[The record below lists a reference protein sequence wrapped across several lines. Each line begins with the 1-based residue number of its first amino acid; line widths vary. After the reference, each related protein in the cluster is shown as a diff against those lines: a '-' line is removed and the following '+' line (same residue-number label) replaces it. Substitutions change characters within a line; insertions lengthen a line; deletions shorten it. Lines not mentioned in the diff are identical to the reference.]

1 MVIETFKDDALAK
14 VSERF
19 VARGRMLPE
28 GVDYEGSWLDEA
40 GTRCY
45 QLMSAPDRA
54 ALDQWIARWSD
65 LVNFEVVP
73 VLTSKELWE
82 QRASRSSRDR

>member
-1 MVIETFKDDALAK
+1 MVIETFKGDALTR

-19 VARGRMLPE
+19 ATRGRLLPDD
-28 GVDYEGSWLDEA
+28 VVYEGSWLDEA
-40 GTRCY
+40 GTRCF

-65 LVNFEVVP
+65 LVDFEVVA
-73 VLTSKELWE
+73 VLTSKEFWAGP
-82 QRASRSSRDR
+82 ASRSSRDR